1 MFWFKPDPP
10 CHGFSVDVCWCL
22 FVEFAQ
28 VLLASILFSY
38 LLHTHLIM
46 CSCGWCCHGDVILW
60 WHQHVL
66 ALWLLLSAGWAWV
79 FARPACALIGPYPLG
94 SLYLILIIQYWI
106 PWVSSE
112 MGLVRPHWAINTE
125 PHPHSGCVA
134 VKETSLQYIKLAGMA
149 GWIRIRVK
157 VLVTLYK
164 WYRTSDI
171 GI

>member
-1 MFWFKPDPP
+1 MFGSNLILPAM
-10 CHGFSVDVCWCL
+10 GFQLMFVDVC
-22 FVEFAQ
+22 
-28 VLLASILFSY
+28 LLS
-38 LLHTHLIM
+38 LLRSCWPPFCFISVPHSSHLM
-46 CSCGWCCHGDVILW
+46 CSFGWCCHGDVILW

-149 GWIRIRVK
+149 GWIRIRV
-157 VLVTLYK
+157 
-164 WYRTSDI
+164 TSC
-171 GI
+171 